1 DHVLGRPSRRFRKVQ
16 VISVI
21 LFWSMYLLRGNPH
34 GPPLLFIRSVSR
46 FSTKRLTSFQTV
58 TLTLLYLYLA
68 RNFAKILNLESPE
81 PLANL
86 YSRSY
91 FRATWVMTAL
101 DAGFWTAMRIRTGW
115 LRDICSVVFS
125 LYYLVAAERADEKVR
140 RVRATITVD
149 HLRVSWNK
157 SQTPYLKAL
166 TALVNPASNRFGPRH
181 IRISRP
187 KESIYTAPVDAWLYF
202 EGTREE
208 LKRCTK
214 MILSFPGGGFV
225 AMSSRHYDDMLL
237 AWARKCPGIPIVA
250 VDYKRAPEFPYP
262 YALNECYD
270 VYHSIAHTKG
280 KCVGFSGETLPRIAL
295 SGDSAGGN
303 YAAGVTLM
311 ILNSTSTSSTG
322 HLMEEGWRG
331 LPLPDGLVLVYPSL
345 DLNIGSWMNDDQMKL
360 IRQRDMRKTN
370 RNVVKRKSEDFE
382 HASGTVRPHK
392 SDEDGDG
399 ESDSEP
405 AVMNGSFKSNGNMVG
420 KTANVATMANGKP
433 QPLSTRLAVT
443 SRLSYFNDRLL
454 TPEMMRAMVIL
465 YIGPHNRPDFTTDFF
480 LSPIVAPEDLLAR
493 FPKTY
498 FLTGERDPLVDD
510 TVIFAGRIRQ
520 AKKAV
525 WRHRRDLG
533 LEPGRS
539 RPGEG
544 VEVSLIPSISHG
556 FLQMSALY
564 PEARREIN
572 KCARWLNEI
581 LADRPCDDSGDGE
594 PSPVGADASG
604 AGGWRNHKRSFTG
617 ESMTSNDEDRPLEM
631 SIVSNGSARGSRGR
645 GVPSGRRGRRL
656 GSNASLGSEVDL
668 VGRRMQGLAG
678 GLTAGL
684 EDEDD

>member
-1 DHVLGRPSRRFRKVQ
+1 
-16 VISVI
+16 
-21 LFWSMYLLRGNPH
+21 
-34 GPPLLFIRSVSR
+34 
-46 FSTKRLTSFQTV
+46 
-58 TLTLLYLYLA
+58 
-68 RNFAKILNLESPE
+68 
-81 PLANL
+81 
-86 YSRSY
+86 
-91 FRATWVMTAL
+91 
-101 DAGFWTAMRIRTGW
+101 
-115 LRDICSVVFS
+115 
-125 LYYLVAAERADEKVR
+125 
-140 RVRATITVD
+140 
-149 HLRVSWNK
+149 
-157 SQTPYLKAL
+157 
-166 TALVNPASNRFGPRH
+166 VNPASNRFAPRH

-187 KESIYTAPVDAWLYF
+187 KESIYTTPVDAWLYF

-208 LKRCTK
+208 LKHCTK
-214 MILSFPGGGFV
+214 MILNFPGGGFV
-225 AMSSRHYDDMLL
+225 AMSPRHYDEMLL
-237 AWARKCPGIPIVA
+237 AWARRCPGIPIVA

-262 YALNECYD
+262 HALNECYD

-280 KCVGFSGETLPRIAL
+280 KCVGLSGETLPRIAL

-303 YAAGVTLM
+303 YATGVTLM

-345 DLNIGSWMNDDQMKL
+345 DLNISSWMNDDQMKL

-382 HASGTVRPHK
+382 HASGIVRPHK
-392 SDEDGDG
+392 SDEDDDEG
-399 ESDSEP
+399 SDSEP
-405 AVMNGSFKSNGNMVG
+405 VAVNRSFKGGGSVVG
-420 KTANVATMANGKP
+420 KTVSATTNSKP
-433 QPLSTRLAVT
+433 RLLSTRLAMT

-465 YIGPHNRPDFTTDFF
+465 YIGPHNRPDFATDFF

-533 LEPGRS
+533 LESGRS

-544 VEVSLIPSISHG
+544 VEVSLIPGISHG
-556 FLQMSALY
+556 FLQMSTLY

-581 LADRPCDDSGDGE
+581 LADRPYDDSGDDE
-594 PSPVGADASG
+594 PPSTGAGTSG
-604 AGGWRNHKRSFTG
+604 GGWRNHERSFTG

-631 SIVSNGSARGSRGR
+631 SIINGNARSSRSR
-645 GVPSGRRGRRL
+645 GVPSRRRGRRM
-656 GSNASLGSEVDL
+656 SNASLGSEVDL

-684 EDEDD
+684 EDEEDQ

>member
-1 DHVLGRPSRRFRKVQ
+1 
-16 VISVI
+16 
-21 LFWSMYLLRGNPH
+21 MYLLQGNPH
-34 GPPLLFIRSVSR
+34 GPPLLFIRRISR
-46 FSTKRLTSFQTV
+46 FFSKRLTSFQTV

-68 RNFAKILNLESPE
+68 RNFAKVFNLESPE

-101 DAGFWTAMRIRTGW
+101 DAGFWTAMRIKTGW
-115 LRDICSVVFS
+115 LRDLCSVVFS
-125 LYYLVAAERADEKVR
+125 LYYLVAAEKADEKVR

-166 TALVNPASNRFGPRH
+166 TTLLDPAPNRFGPRH

-187 KESIYTAPVDAWLYF
+187 KESVYITSVDAWLYF

-208 LKRCTK
+208 LKHCTK
-214 MILSFPGGGFV
+214 MILNFPGGGFV
-225 AMSSRHYDDMLL
+225 AMSPRDYDDMLL

-270 VYHSIAHTKG
+270 VYHSIVYTKG
-280 KCVGFSGETLPRIAL
+280 KCVGLSGETLPRIAL

-303 YAAGVTLM
+303 YAASVTLM

-331 LPLPDGLVLVYPSL
+331 LPLPDGVVLVYPSL
-345 DLNIGSWMNDDQMKL
+345 DLNISSWMNDDQMKL

-370 RNVVKRKSEDFE
+370 RNVVKRKSEYFE
-382 HASGTVRPHK
+382 RASGIERPPK
-392 SDEDGDG
+392 SDEDDDE

-405 AVMNGSFKSNGNMVG
+405 VIMNGSFGSDGNVVG
-420 KTANVATMANGKP
+420 KAAAAITSSRPK
-433 QPLSTRLAVT
+433 PLSTRLAMT

-465 YIGPHNRPDFTTDFF
+465 YIGPHNRPDFATDFF
-480 LSPIVAPEDLLAR
+480 LSPIVAPEDLLAQ

-533 LEPGRS
+533 LESGKP
-539 RPGEG
+539 RPDEG
-544 VEVSLIPSISHG
+544 VEVSLIPGISHG

-564 PEARREIN
+564 PEAKRQIS

-581 LADRPCDDSGDGE
+581 LADRPYDDNSDDDGLQ
-594 PSPVGADASG
+594 SAAGGASG
-604 AGGWRNHKRSFTG
+604 GAAGGGWRKHERSFTG
-617 ESMTSNDEDRPLEM
+617 ESMTSGEDDRPLEM
-631 SIVSNGSARGSRGR
+631 SIVSNGNVRGSRGR
-645 GVPSGRRGRRL
+645 GAPSGRRGRRL

-678 GLTAGL
+678 GLTAGF
-684 EDEDD
+684 EDEDDQ

>member
-1 DHVLGRPSRRFRKVQ
+1 MIDHVLGRPSRRFRKVQ

-21 LFWSMYLLRGNPH
+21 LFWSMYLLQGNPH
-34 GPPLLFIRSVSR
+34 GPPVLFIRKISR
-46 FSTKRLTSFQTV
+46 FFTKRLTSFQTV

-68 RNFAKILNLESPE
+68 RNFAKIFNLESPE

-101 DAGFWTAMRIRTGW
+101 DAGFWTAMRIKTGW
-115 LRDICSVVFS
+115 LRDLCSVAFS

-166 TALVNPASNRFGPRH
+166 TTLVNPASNRFGPRH

-187 KESIYTAPVDAWLYF
+187 KESIYTTPVDAWLYF

-208 LKRCTK
+208 LKHCTK
-214 MILSFPGGGFV
+214 MILNFPGGGFV
-225 AMSSRHYDDMLL
+225 AMSPRHYDEMLL
-237 AWARKCPGIPIVA
+237 AWARKCSGIPIVA

-270 VYHSIAHTKG
+270 VYHSIAHTRG
-280 KCVGFSGETLPRIAL
+280 KCVGLSGETLPRIAL

-360 IRQRDMRKTN
+360 IRQRDMRRTN
-370 RNVVKRKSEDFE
+370 RNIVKRKSEDFE
-382 HASGTVRPHK
+382 QASGIVRPHK
-392 SDEDGDG
+392 SDEDDDEG
-399 ESDSEP
+399 SDSEP
-405 AVMNGSFKSNGNMVG
+405 MAMNGSFKGGGSVAG
-420 KTANVATMANGKP
+420 KTAPTTTSSKP
-433 QPLSTRLAVT
+433 RPLSTRLAMT

-525 WRHRRDLG
+525 WKHRRDLG
-533 LEPGRS
+533 LESGKS

-544 VEVSLIPSISHG
+544 VEVSLIPGISHG

-581 LADRPCDDSGDGE
+581 LADRPYDDSSDDE
-594 PSPVGADASG
+594 LPSAGAGTSG
-604 AGGWRNHKRSFTG
+604 GGWRNHERSFTG
-617 ESMTSNDEDRPLEM
+617 ESMTSNDEDKPLEM
-631 SIVSNGSARGSRGR
+631 SIINGNARGSRGR
-645 GVPSGRRGRRL
+645 GVPSRRRGRRM

-668 VGRRMQGLAG
+668 VGRRMQGLVG

>member
-1 DHVLGRPSRRFRKVQ
+1 
-16 VISVI
+16 
-21 LFWSMYLLRGNPH
+21 MYLLQGNPH
-34 GPPLLFIRSVSR
+34 GPPVLSIRRISR
-46 FSTKRLTSFQTV
+46 FFTKRLTSFQTV

-68 RNFAKILNLESPE
+68 RNFAKIFNLESPE

-101 DAGFWTAMRIRTGW
+101 DAGFWTAMRIKTGW

-166 TALVNPASNRFGPRH
+166 TTLVSPAPNRFGPRH

-187 KESIYTAPVDAWLYF
+187 KESIYTTPVDAWLYF

-208 LKRCTK
+208 LKHCSK
-214 MILSFPGGGFV
+214 LILDFPGGGFV
-225 AMSSRHYDDMLL
+225 AMSPRHYDDMLL
-237 AWARKCPGIPIVA
+237 AWARKCPGIPIIA
-250 VDYKRAPEFPYP
+250 VDYRRAPEFPYP

-270 VYHSIAHTKG
+270 VYHSIAYTKG
-280 KCVGFSGETLPRIAL
+280 KCVGLSGETLPRIAL
-295 SGDSAGGN
+295 GGDSAGGN

-322 HLMEEGWRG
+322 HLMEEGWKG

-370 RNVVKRKSEDFE
+370 RNVVKRKSEYFE
-382 HASGTVRPHK
+382 HASGIVRPHK
-392 SDEDGDG
+392 SDEDYDE
-399 ESDSEP
+399 ESDSDP
-405 AVMNGSFKSNGNMVG
+405 VVSNGSLQSNGSMVG
-420 KTANVATMANGKP
+420 KIALATTSSKP

-465 YIGPHNRPDFTTDFF
+465 YIGPHNRPDFATDFL

-533 LEPGRS
+533 LEPSKS

-572 KCARWLNEI
+572 KCARWFNEI
-581 LADRPCDDSGDGE
+581 LADRPYDDSGDDDE
-594 PSPVGADASG
+594 PCSGGAG
-604 AGGWRNHKRSFTG
+604 IFGGGWRKHKRSFTG
-617 ESMTSNDEDRPLEM
+617 ESMTSNDEDKPLEM
-631 SIVSNGSARGSRGR
+631 SVINNGNARGGRGR
-645 GVPSGRRGRRL
+645 GAPSGRRGRRM
-656 GSNASLGSEVDL
+656 GSDASLGSEVDL
-668 VGRRMQGLAG
+668 VGRRMQGLAS

-684 EDEDD
+684 EDED